1 MALFDGVVPI
11 SDDRVPVI
19 LAVEDDGI
27 RLSAN
32 GTEIGQWEQGAYEV
46 TRSDEDAF
54 IITADGD
61 AVSFVPHRPG
71 EFARAVGLSSP
82 SVAAQEEPKTPG
94 AGVQAGGGVNVRS
107 APAPKPMTRAL
118 FYTLAGTTGVL
129 AVWALI
135 KLVL

>member
-1 MALFDGVVPI
+1 MALFDGVVEI

-32 GTEIGQWEQGAYEV
+32 GTEIGQWEPGAYEV
-46 TRSDEDAF
+46 TWSDASSF
-54 IITADGD
+54 VITADGD

-71 EFARAVGLSSP
+71 EFARAIGLSAP
-82 SVAAQEEPKTPG
+82 AVAAPEEPPTRAAEAPAATG
-94 AGVQAGGGVNVRS
+94 DTVRS
-107 APAPKPMTRAL
+107 APAPKPLTKAL
-118 FYTLAGTTGVL
+118 FYTLAGTTGLL